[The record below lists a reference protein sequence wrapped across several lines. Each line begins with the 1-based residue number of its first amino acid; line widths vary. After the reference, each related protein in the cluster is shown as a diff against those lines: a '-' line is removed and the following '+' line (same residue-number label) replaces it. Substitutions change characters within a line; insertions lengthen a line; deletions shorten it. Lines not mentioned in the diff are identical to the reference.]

1 MQIFF
6 SLFVFGEVWRSKE
19 KEVTLSS
26 ISINNK
32 IMTYIETEIPGVW
45 IIEPKVFKDARGYFM
60 EAWKKAEFEE
70 HIGKVEF
77 VQDNESCSSTGVL
90 TGLHYQL
97 APYSQSKLVRVI
109 KGCVLDVAVDLRKGS
124 PTFGKYV
131 AVELSDENK
140 RQFFIPQGFAHGFHV
155 MSEEAVFTYKVD
167 NPYAPTHE
175 RGLRF
180 DDPTVGVDW
189 KITEPAILNLSD
201 KDRNAALLQD
211 AEINFEF

>member
-77 VQDNESCSSTGVL
+77 VQDNESSSSKGVL
-90 TGLHYQL
+90 RGLHYQL